1 MLTVKNL
8 TKVFGG
14 FTAVSSVDFSVEK
27 GEILGLI
34 GPNGSGKSTIFN
46 MLSGV
51 HFQQRV
57 LLILIIKNCQDY
69 IPMSYVIWE

>member
-27 GEILGLI
+27 GEIVFLTRLFEE
-34 GPNGSGKSTIFN
+34 KEFN
-46 MLSGV
+46 QM
-51 HFQQRV
+51 
-57 LLILIIKNCQDY
+57 I
-69 IPMSYVIWE
+69 YVIDSELKK